1 MRFTQVLRG
10 TASAVVL
17 AGVAAIGVA
26 HAQDTAAAAAQEP
39 ETLTVDSI
47 IVTAQKRE
55 QNLQDTPVVV
65 TAIGAKLLQDTGVK
79 DIKDLTILTP
89 GLTVTST
96 TSEASTTARI
106 RGVGTVGDNP
116 GLESSVGVVIDGVYR
131 PRNGVSF
138 GDLGEMERIEVL
150 KGPQGTLFGK
160 NTSAG
165 VINVM
170 TKEPEFGFGANV
182 EATVGNYDA
191 KGLAGSVTGPLFGSD
206 KWAGRLYAA
215 TRQRNGYNS
224 VVTGEGPSSEKEDAD
239 QNFYTVRGQLLFVP
253 DDNAT
258 FKIIA
263 DYTKRDENCCGAVQI
278 RTGPTSAVVNALT
291 TGGKG
296 VTSPA
301 DPFARVAYS
310 NRGSPQEIED
320 KGISLQADIDLPI
333 GTLTSISAI
342 RNWRTDTGQDSDF
355 TAADIT
361 YRAKDGTNYAEFTTY
376 TQELRLAGSTERL
389 NWLVGAFLADERLDN
404 EANFRFGADYEAY
417 MSTIVLSGVA
427 GALAPAGITVNQANG
442 ATFASQITA
451 LPYGSSFTAGTGLH
465 DTYNQR
471 SKTIALFTN
480 NSFKV
485 TDAFDITVGLRYTA
499 EDKSLD
505 TYQTGASNACGVLL
519 TTAGQQ
525 RVAATLVGRGV
536 PAALFATSTGTG
548 LISTVVGNMCL
559 PWANPLF
566 NNRGT
571 QQDSSEREW
580 TGTVKAS
587 YRLNPQVFAYGSYA
601 RGYKGGGFNLD
612 RTQSSNGL
620 PSGGVGVIPIADT
633 SFPAE
638 YVDSYELGLKNT
650 LFDRTVLFNVTGFYQ
665 KYENFQLN
673 TFLGTSFAVR
683 SVEEVTSKGV
693 DVDFIWFTPLRGLTV
708 QSGLTYAKTEYG
720 DQKVANDPTNALSLL
735 PGSQVSFAPKTSASA
750 SVSYEHP
757 VGAALKAKYNIGAKY
772 MSSYNTGSDLF
783 PLKHQDGFALVNARV
798 ALGDAD
804 DKWTAELWAQNLL
817 DEEYYQVVFNGPLQ
831 GSSGLS
837 ATNAVYNPALDTNTY
852 DAFLGAPRTYGVTLR
867 AKF

>member
-65 TAIGAKLLQDTGVK
+65 TAVGAKLLQDTGVK

-165 VINVM
+165 VINII

-191 KGLAGSVTGPLFGSD
+191 KGLAGSITGPLFGSD

-215 TRQRNGYNS
+215 ARKRDGFNT
-224 VVTGEGPSSEKEDAD
+224 VVTGEGPSTEKEDAD

-258 FKIIA
+258 FKLIA

-278 RTGPTSAVVNALT
+278 RTGPTYAVVNALS
-291 TGGKG
+291 TGTGIAN
-296 VTSPA
+296 PA
-301 DPFARVAYS
+301 DPFKRVAYS
-310 NRGSPQEIED
+310 NRGSPQEVED

-376 TQELRLAGSTERL
+376 SQELRLAGNTERL

-404 EANFRFGADYEAY
+404 EANFKFGADYEAY
-417 MSTIVLSGVA
+417 MSTIILSGIA
-427 GALAPAGITVNQANG
+427 SSLATAGITVNQANS
-442 ATFASQITA
+442 ALFASQVTA
-451 LPYGSSFTAGTGLH
+451 LTYGSSFPTGTGLH

-471 SKTIALFTN
+471 SKTVALFTN
-480 NSFKV
+480 NTLKV
-485 TDAFDITVGLRYTA
+485 TDAFDITLGLRYTS
-499 EDKSLD
+499 ESKDLD
-505 TYQTGASNACGVLL
+505 TYQTGSAPGCAALL
-519 TTAGQQ
+519 TTAGQT
-525 RVAATLVGRGV
+525 RVAQQLVARGV
-536 PAALFATSTGTG
+536 PAALFATSTGTT
-548 LISTVVGNMCL
+548 LVSTVVGNMCL

-566 NNRGT
+566 NGRGT
-571 QQDSSEREW
+571 QQSRTDREW

-587 YRLNPQVFAYGSYA
+587 YRFNPSVFAYASAA
-601 RGYKGGGFNLD
+601 RGYKGGGYNLD
-612 RTQSSNGL
+612 RTQSSNGTQ
-620 PSGGVGVIPIADT
+620 SGGNGVVPIYDT

-638 YVDSYELGLKNT
+638 FVDSYEIGVKNT
-650 LFDRTVLFNVTGFYQ
+650 LFNRSVLLNFTGFYQ
-665 KYENFQLN
+665 KFTDFQLN

-683 SVEEVTSKGV
+683 SVPEVTSKGV
-693 DVDFIWFTPLRGLTV
+693 DADFLWFTPLRGLTI

-720 DQKVANDPTNALSLL
+720 DQSIPNDPNNALSLL
-735 PGSQVSFAPKTSASA
+735 PGSQVSFAPEWSGSASI
-750 SVSYEHP
+750 SYSHP
-757 VGAALKAKYNIGAKY
+757 VGSTLKAKYNIGAKY
-772 MSSYNTGSDLF
+772 VSDYNTGSDLF
-783 PLKHQDGFALVNARV
+783 PLKHQDAYTVVNARIGI
-798 ALGDAD
+798 GDAD
-804 DKWTAELWAQNLL
+804 DKWTAELWAQNLF

-837 ATNAVYNPALDTNTY
+837 ATSPTYSASKDSITY